1 MISPEVAGLLA
12 AKARFLA
19 INTQV
24 NAGNQGFNTVSKYR
38 RANFISISEKEIRME
53 ARNPQGDLRAIVRDV
68 SAKLSCDRIIITRGN
83 QGSLCY
89 SRGEGFCE
97 TPAFSGRV
105 VDRVGAGDAV
115 LAITAPC
122 AALETPSE
130 VLNFIASCVGAQ
142 AVTTLG
148 NRTPIDSVSLCRYV
162 ECLMK

>member
-1 MISPEVAGLLA
+1 MISPEVAHLLS
-12 AKARFLA
+12 AKAPFLA

-24 NAGNQGFNTVSKYR
+24 NAGNQGFNTVSKYG

-53 ARNPQGDLRAIVRDV
+53 ARNPQGDLRTIVRDV
-68 SAKLSCDRIIITRGN
+68 SAKLSCDRIIITCGV
-83 QGSLCY
+83 QGCLCY
-89 SRGEGFCE
+89 SRGEDFCE

-130 VLNFIASCVGAQ
+130 VLSFIAGCVGAQ
-142 AVTTLG
+142 AVTTVG
-148 NRTPIDSVSLCRYV
+148 NRTAIERTALARYI

>member
-1 MISPEVAGLLA
+1 MISHEVADLLS
-12 AKARFLA
+12 AKAPFLA

-53 ARNPQGDLRAIVRDV
+53 ARNPQGDLRTIVRDV
-68 SAKLSCDRIIITRGN
+68 SAKLACGRIIITRGN
-83 QGSLCY
+83 QGCLCY
-89 SRGEGFCE
+89 SHVEGFCE

-130 VLNFIASCVGAQ
+130 VLSFIASCVGAQ
-142 AVTTLG
+142 AVATLG
-148 NRTPIDSVSLCRYV
+148 NRTPIDSVSLCRYF
-162 ECLMK
+162 ECLLK